1 MRHPR
6 PRAKTRKVI
15 VVTDLTR
22 ASRRDFLSGF
32 FDAIGARFDWDLRLV
47 QTPGEISAKTVR
59 RWVAEGVSGAVVL
72 DAWEAEALAAL
83 EASPISVI
91 AVGARTGWFA
101 NRQENITFL
110 RVDDVRLGAFAA
122 ECLTR
127 LGAFNAFVFLPA
139 REDDLWSRDRADGFL
154 KALPTSR
161 ARTATVYRPSAHG
174 PLADF
179 LKSLRKPV
187 AVFAACDR
195 IAADALLELQN
206 PQALIPRPITLLG
219 VDDDRLVCDSLRPR
233 LSSISPDHYN
243 EGARAALEL
252 HALLSARAPKAA
264 RTILCAKMALHER
277 ESTAAVVPAAH
288 LIARACE
295 FIGRNATR
303 GITPSDVAAYLG
315 ISRRLLDLRFGQLS
329 EASVARTI
337 RAAKLK
343 AVKRELRTSRKT
355 LSALAKDCGFANA
368 NYLKRLFLAE
378 TGLTLSGYRQ
388 FRRS

>member
-1 MRHPR
+1 
-6 PRAKTRKVI
+6 
-15 VVTDLTR
+15 
-22 ASRRDFLSGF
+22 
-32 FDAIGARFDWDLRLV
+32 
-47 QTPGEISAKTVR
+47 
-59 RWVAEGVSGAVVL
+59 
-72 DAWEAEALAAL
+72 
-83 EASPISVI
+83 
-91 AVGARTGWFA
+91 
-101 NRQENITFL
+101 
-110 RVDDVRLGAFAA
+110 
-122 ECLTR
+122 
-127 LGAFNAFVFLPA
+127 
-139 REDDLWSRDRADGFL
+139 
-154 KALPTSR
+154 
-161 ARTATVYRPSAHG
+161 
-174 PLADF
+174 
-179 LKSLRKPV
+179 
-187 AVFAACDR
+187 
-195 IAADALLELQN
+195 
-206 PQALIPRPITLLG
+206 
-219 VDDDRLVCDSLRPR
+219 
-233 LSSISPDHYN
+233 
-243 EGARAALEL
+243 
-252 HALLSARAPKAA
+252 
-264 RTILCAKMALHER
+264 MALHER